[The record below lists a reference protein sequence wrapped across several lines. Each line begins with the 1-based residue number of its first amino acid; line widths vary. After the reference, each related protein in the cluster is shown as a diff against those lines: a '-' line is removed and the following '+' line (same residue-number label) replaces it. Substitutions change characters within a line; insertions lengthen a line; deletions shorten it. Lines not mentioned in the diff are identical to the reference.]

1 LVPGSPRLDPIA
13 TGRSDCAGEAP
24 TLYKIDG
31 IRFEQCD
38 SLGRTPRWVRS
49 WRYSAASVIADRSV
63 GEVQMRKALLVFGTV
78 LGVYLIARAIAEPF
92 VIDVS
97 DPASYRKDWG
107 GPGLAGVLLVHCGP
121 GVIAAVLLGRAAAAD
136 QDLDPL
142 AAVRVD
148 VERYALAARR
158 PQLPALWSMGP
169 SDRPGRRRPRRRP
182 DPGNMLGA
190 RTDRNAATRRLKHLA
205 VTACTTVR
213 YGRARKNLDRDPEY
227 ILAAYMAFTT

>member
-1 LVPGSPRLDPIA
+1 MVPGSPRLDPIA
-13 TGRSDCAGEAP
+13 TGRSDRAGEAP
-24 TLYKIDG
+24 TLYNIDG

-107 GPGLAGVLLVHCGP
+107 GPGLAGVLRAGRDRR
-121 GVIAAVLLGRAAAAD
+121 RAAGSS
-136 QDLDPL
+136 
-142 AAVRVD
+142 RS
-148 VERYALAARR
+148 RR
-158 PQLPALWSMGP
+158 PEPRPARC
-169 SDRPGRRRPRRRP
+169 RPGRCRAVRAGCKTPAATSPLVDGPERSTGPATAAAKARSWQHAWRP
-182 DPGNMLGA
+182 DGP
-190 RTDRNAATRRLKHLA
+190 
-205 VTACTTVR
+205 
-213 YGRARKNLDRDPEY
+213 
-227 ILAAYMAFTT
+227 